1 LFGGLWGE
9 ESMGKEVAL
18 RIDCRRDI
26 SMRNLESELRATITN
41 AISRDDGNAANRRTI
56 EGGLI

>member
-1 LFGGLWGE
+1 
-9 ESMGKEVAL
+9 MGKEVAL